1 MMRLRAAPCMVIVK
15 REEKESKLKE
25 FISGVLDQLL
35 AGGTLSRAEITA
47 GWCVIARS
55 AESPVLKALAAI
67 AAESGAIN
75 IRVLVAL
82 MDPPLEQLDVIGSSH
97 RHLAD
102 PRHLNA
108 HEQLILGPVS
118 SWIGD
123 CMRREPA
130 KRDAYEQF
138 APDCALT
145 AKWATTSFDRLWA
158 AAEATPR
165 REVAPVHELSPVEAA
180 VAAAVGQ
187 TSDVPVTTTVS
198 TRH

>member
-35 AGGTLSRAEITA
+35 AAGTMSRTEITA
-47 GWCVIARS
+47 HWCVIARS
-55 AESPVLKALAAI
+55 AERPVLKALAAI
-67 AAESGAIN
+67 AAESGALK
-75 IRVLVAL
+75 IRVLVA
-82 MDPPLEQLDVIGSSH
+82 MMEPPVDQLDTIAGSH

-108 HEQLILGPVS
+108 HEQLILGPAS

-123 CMRREPA
+123 CMRREPS

-145 AKWATTSFDRLWA
+145 AKWATTSFERLWA

-165 REVAPVHELSPVEAA
+165 EPAPVRELSPVETA

>member
-35 AGGTLSRAEITA
+35 ASGTMSRAEITA

-67 AAESGAIN
+67 ATESGALN
-75 IRVLVAL
+75 VRVLVAL
-82 MDPPLEQLDVIGSSH
+82 MEPPVDLLDVIASNH
-97 RHLAD
+97 RHLSD

-145 AKWATTSFDRLWA
+145 AKWAATSFDRMWA
-158 AAEATPR
+158 SAKATSPR
-165 REVAPVHELSPVEAA
+165 EPAPVRELSPVEAA